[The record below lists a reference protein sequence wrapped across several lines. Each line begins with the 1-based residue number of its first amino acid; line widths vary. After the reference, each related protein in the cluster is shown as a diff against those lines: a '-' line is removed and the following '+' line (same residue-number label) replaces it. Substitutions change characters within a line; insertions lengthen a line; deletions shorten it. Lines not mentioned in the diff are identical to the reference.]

1 MNSLILTSLAAFFK
15 AFVRVFRES
24 CVCRIL
30 MRIYSAFSN
39 GWRNSK
45 IMGFIGSTDKA
56 SYVEK
61 SVVYKIFR
69 LPVVFWEYLRD
80 SLGGFINEKI
90 KTSVICSAGRCY
102 VNAFMAV
109 NTRFWGTL
117 LLSACLAYTIV
128 KLITVNSYSMF
139 VLIAGAVGA
148 VLLIFRYDLMAFP
161 NGSRVIDFVK
171 AAAGFKDLDFEF
183 YDKSSFEGVQKIILG
198 AVVGIVT
205 GIVMVYIPLIGLAVP
220 FALFGLLLVMY
231 APVTGVYAAVFL
243 APIVPTMVL
252 AGICIWTG
260 LSFLIYAL
268 TAENFKIRIGGV
280 GLGLLL
286 LLAIL
291 FVSSALSFAVI
302 GSFKVWAMYFVF
314 VMFYFVV
321 INTVKTKD
329 QLYGLLKVFV
339 FSGAIVALYG
349 VMQYVFGWTT
359 ANAWIDETMFEDDTM
374 RVYST
379 LANPN
384 VLGEYLLL
392 VLPICAAFMVK
403 FKAKTLAKW
412 AYLAMFAVLGVCLVL
427 TQSRGCWLGFML
439 GAVIFVTF
447 YEGKLWGL
455 IPIVLCILPF
465 VLPETVIDR
474 IMSIG
479 NLEDSSTSY
488 RVYIWLG
495 TLGMLKTYWLGGIG
509 MGEAAFSQV
518 YPFFSYNAITAP
530 HSHNTFLQ
538 LTVEAGIGAL
548 AIFIITQFVF
558 AKKMV
563 RTYRLGYEK
572 SWSSVMA
579 LAIECGV
586 IGFLAQSMFDY
597 TFYNYRVMALFFM
610 VMAIG
615 MSLKYIKEGAE

>member
-15 AFVRVFRES
+15 AFGRMFRES

-30 MRIYSAFSN
+30 LRIYGAFSN
-39 GWRNSK
+39 GWRKSR

-56 SYVEK
+56 VYAEK
-61 SVVYKIFR
+61 SLVYKIFS
-69 LPVVFWEYLRD
+69 LPVVFWEFLRRKI
-80 SLGGFINEKI
+80 GGAINEKI

-117 LLSACLAYTIV
+117 LLSACLAYTLI
-128 KLITVNSYSMF
+128 KLVTVQSYSLP
-139 VLIAGAVGA
+139 VLIVGAVGA
-148 VLLIFRYDLMAFP
+148 VLLIFRYDLMAFL
-161 NGSRVIDFVK
+161 NGSRVVGFVK
-171 AAAGFKDLDFEF
+171 AAAGFKELDFEF
-183 YDKSSFEGVQKIILG
+183 YDEGSFNGVQKIILG
-198 AVVGIVT
+198 AAAGIIT
-205 GIVMVYIPLIGLAVP
+205 GAVMVYAPLIGLAVP
-220 FALFGLLLVMY
+220 FAVFGMLLVLY

-243 APIVPTMVL
+243 APLVPTMVL

-260 LSFLIYAL
+260 ISFLIYAL
-268 TAENFKIRIGGV
+268 TTENFKIRIGGV

-286 LLAIL
+286 LLAVL
-291 FVSSALSFAVI
+291 FVSSALSFAVL
-302 GSFKVWAMYFVF
+302 GSLQVWAMYFVF

-321 INTVKTKD
+321 INTVRTKS

-349 VMQYVFGWTT
+349 LMQYVFGWTT
-359 ANAWIDETMFEDDTM
+359 SNAWIDETMFEDETM

-392 VLPICAAFMVK
+392 VLPVCAVFLVK
-403 FKAKTLAKW
+403 YKANTLAKW

-439 GAVIFVTF
+439 SAVIFVTF

-455 IPIVLCILPF
+455 VPIVLCILPF

-479 NLEDSSTSY
+479 NMEDSSTSY

-548 AIFIITQFVF
+548 AVFVITQFVF

-563 RTYRLGYEK
+563 KTYRLGYEK
-572 SWSSVMA
+572 SWSSVTA
-579 LAIECGV
+579 LAIGCGI

-610 VMAIG
+610 MMAIG
-615 MSLKYIKEGAE
+615 MALKYIKEGAE